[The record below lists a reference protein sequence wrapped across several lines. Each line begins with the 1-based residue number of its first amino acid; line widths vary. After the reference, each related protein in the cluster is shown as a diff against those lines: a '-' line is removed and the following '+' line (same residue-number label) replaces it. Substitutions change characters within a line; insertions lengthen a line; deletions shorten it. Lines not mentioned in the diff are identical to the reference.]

1 MEDKTKKT
9 VAGLTVGA
17 IGVAGAGIVAGNIIS
32 DKQEKEISESSIVAE
47 DNSNNDEKV
56 KSAITE
62 LTGVSTTTS
71 DNTRTSDTTS
81 TTTIELGNYG
91 MSLEEYRSSK
101 AAASTSTTSEYVGN
115 TSNSTETTVK
125 EDISKTDTT
134 TTTKDSVSDV
144 DIECYELM
152 KDANAYSLR
161 RFDSEY
167 SSLSDALVSTYGV
180 ELSDAQKARYDTVA
194 KDTYEAYKKAIAA
207 YESGDMESFRKICNE
222 VLNGKKYLNLDDLVD
237 ILSININLQGD
248 YIKSSSNYSISD
260 GKLIIDGITLD
271 SLFPNAT
278 YVDQFNVMSLINFYG
293 KDNKSDN
300 RVLDIMQTSIFIIK
314 QATNPTNLTLVEN
327 NNVYSYDENVL
338 REKFEK
344 IKSLYNSKMN
354 LDNNSI
360 DDKYGEGFKYYTD
373 MLDLYYT
380 SYNCRVGYFSGS
392 QMKDFLEQHENGIE
406 NVKAPEKIEYTGVKY
421 WDSYSLMQDAN
432 GYAFDRFNKNYSSLS
447 DALVSTYGVELSD
460 EQKARYDTIMKDTSD
475 IYKKGI
481 AAYESGHVSEF
492 EQICNDVLNSKKYL
506 NLDDLIDILSIN
518 INSQDHII
526 NNPSNYSISKGKLV
540 IDGANVESLFDVPN
554 YVDHFD
560 VMSYLSMYDGAS
572 EDDLRVLNIMQVPIY
587 VANEAVSPTSFSLM
601 VNGTL
606 YAYRNEDLNKRFDDI
621 NNYFVENIGLTDFG
635 YEKTDSD
642 VMYYGF
648 DGNSQK
654 QYISSDS
661 EYIRDLSRYLMSFY
675 PSYEKSKDGRVG
687 YFDGEMMRYYLN
699 EFNNNLEKGATK

>member
-9 VAGLTVGA
+9 VAGLTAGA

-71 DNTRTSDTTS
+71 DNTRTSYTTS

-101 AAASTSTTSEYVGN
+101 AAASTSTTSENVGN

-144 DIECYELM
+144 DIDCYELM
-152 KDANAYSLR
+152 KDAIGYSLG
-161 RFDSEY
+161 RFDTEY

-207 YESGDMESFRKICNE
+207 YESGDMESFRKICN
-222 VLNGKKYLNLDDLVD
+222 
-237 ILSININLQGD
+237 
-248 YIKSSSNYSISD
+248 
-260 GKLIIDGITLD
+260 
-271 SLFPNAT
+271 
-278 YVDQFNVMSLINFYG
+278 
-293 KDNKSDN
+293 
-300 RVLDIMQTSIFIIK
+300 
-314 QATNPTNLTLVEN
+314 
-327 NNVYSYDENVL
+327 
-338 REKFEK
+338 
-344 IKSLYNSKMN
+344 
-354 LDNNSI
+354 
-360 DDKYGEGFKYYTD
+360 
-373 MLDLYYT
+373 
-380 SYNCRVGYFSGS
+380 
-392 QMKDFLEQHENGIE
+392 
-406 NVKAPEKIEYTGVKY
+406 
-421 WDSYSLMQDAN
+421 
-432 GYAFDRFNKNYSSLS
+432 
-447 DALVSTYGVELSD
+447 
-460 EQKARYDTIMKDTSD
+460 
-475 IYKKGI
+475 
-481 AAYESGHVSEF
+481 
-492 EQICNDVLNSKKYL
+492 DVLNSKKYL

-526 NNPSNYSISKGKLV
+526 NNSSNYSISKGKLV

-606 YAYRNEDLNKRFDDI
+606 YAYRNEELNKRFNDI

-648 DGNSQK
+648 DDNSQK
-654 QYISSDS
+654 QYISNDS

-687 YFDGEMMRYYLN
+687 YFDGQMMREYLN
-699 EFNNNLEKGATK
+699 EFNKNLQKGATK